1 MCWSQR
7 LSNFCDE
14 GVLYM
19 KKVVAV
25 LLTAMLLLT
34 GCGSS
39 AGSEDAIAKYGSD
52 TLKIYNVGE
61 YIDTAIISDFEQEYG
76 VKIVYEVFDSNEMM
90 YTKLQ
95 SGDSYDILVP
105 SDYMIQRLI
114 EEGALQELD
123 LSLIPNI
130 ENLTDEVKNLPFDPD
145 NTYSVPYFWGSV
157 GIVYDKTVVS
167 EADLKAGWEVLRN
180 PNYAGQIYMYDSE
193 RDSFMVAF
201 KALGYSMNTQ
211 SEEEIQAAYE
221 WLMEQR
227 KIMAPV
233 YVADEVIDGMI
244 NGNKAMAVVYSGDAA
259 TILMENEN
267 MGFYMPEEGTNLW
280 VDCMVIPANAENPK
294 LAHEFINYVLD
305 YDIAYSNSEWVGY
318 ASPHK
323 DVLVDLSSMG
333 GYFEGN
339 EAYVPRQ
346 GYEMDEVFEDN
357 QVLKERLTQLW
368 IKVKAGE

>member
-1 MCWSQR
+1 
-7 LSNFCDE
+7 
-14 GVLYM
+14 M

-25 LLTAMLLLT
+25 LLAVMLLLT
-34 GCGSS
+34 GCGGSAVSS
-39 AGSEDAIAKYGSD
+39 EEAIAKYGSD
-52 TLKIYNVGE
+52 TLKVYNVGE
-61 YIDTAIISDFEQEYG
+61 YIDTMIISDFEHEFG
-76 VKIVYEVFDSNEMM
+76 VKIIYEVFDSNEMM

-114 EEGALQELD
+114 GEGALQELD
-123 LSLIPNI
+123 LSVIPNL
-130 ENLTDEVKNLPFDPD
+130 ENLTDEVKNLPFDPE
-145 NTYSVPYFWGSV
+145 NKYAVPYFWGSV
-157 GIVYDKTVVS
+157 GIVYNKNVVD
-167 EADLKAGWEVLRN
+167 EADLEAGWEVLRN
-180 PNYAGQIYMYDSE
+180 PKYAGKIYMYDSE
-193 RDSFMVAF
+193 RDAFMVAF

-211 SEEEIQAAYE
+211 SEQEIQDAYN

-227 KIMAPV
+227 QTMEPV

-244 NGNKAMAVVYSGDAA
+244 NGNKDMAVVYSGDAA
-259 TILMENEN
+259 TILMENEE
-267 MGFYMPEEGTNLW
+267 MGFYQPMEGTNQW

-294 LAHEFINYVLD
+294 LAHEFINYLLD
-305 YDIAYSNSEWVGY
+305 YDIAYTNSEWVGY

-323 DVLVDLSSMG
+323 DVLLDLSSMG

-346 GYEMDEVFEDN
+346 GYELDEVFEDN

-368 IKVKAGE
+368 IKVKAGA

>member
-1 MCWSQR
+1 
-7 LSNFCDE
+7 
-14 GVLYM
+14 M

-25 LLTAMLLLT
+25 LLTVMLLLT
-34 GCGSS
+34 GCGGSS
-39 AGSEDAIAKYGSD
+39 VSSEEAIAKYGSD
-52 TLKIYNVGE
+52 TLKVYNVGE
-61 YIDTAIISDFEQEYG
+61 YIDTMIISDFEHEYG

-114 EEGALQELD
+114 SEGALQQLD

-157 GIVYDKTVVS
+157 GIVYNKNVID
-167 EADLKAGWEVLRN
+167 EADLEAGWELLRN
-180 PNYAGQIYMYDSE
+180 PKYAGKLYMYDSE
-193 RDSFMVAF
+193 RDAFMVAF

-211 SEEEIQAAYE
+211 SEAEIQAAYE

-227 KIMAPV
+227 QTMEPV

-244 NGNKAMAVVYSGDAA
+244 NGNKDMAVVYSGDAA
-259 TILMENEN
+259 TILMENEE
-267 MGFYMPEEGTNLW
+267 MGFFMPEEGTNMW
-280 VDCMVIPANAENPK
+280 VDCMVIPANAANPK
-294 LAHEFINYVLD
+294 LAHEFINYLLD
-305 YDIAYSNSEWVGY
+305 YDIAYTNSEWVGY
-318 ASPHK
+318 TSPHK
-323 DVLVDLSSMG
+323 EVLTDLSSMG

-346 GYEMDEVFEDN
+346 GYELDEVFEDN

-368 IKVKAGE
+368 IKVKAGA

>member
-1 MCWSQR
+1 
-7 LSNFCDE
+7 
-14 GVLYM
+14 M

-25 LLTAMLLLT
+25 LLTVMLLLT
-34 GCGSS
+34 GCGGSS
-39 AGSEDAIAKYGSD
+39 VSSEEAIAKYGSD
-52 TLKIYNVGE
+52 TLKVYNVGE
-61 YIDTAIISDFEQEYG
+61 YIDTMIISDFEHEYG

-114 EEGALQELD
+114 SEGALQQLD

-157 GIVYDKTVVS
+157 GIVYNKNVID
-167 EADLKAGWEVLRN
+167 EADLEAGWGLLRN
-180 PNYAGQIYMYDSE
+180 PKYAGKLYMYDSE
-193 RDSFMVAF
+193 RDAFMVAF

-211 SEEEIQAAYE
+211 SEAEIQEAYE

-227 KIMAPV
+227 QTMEPV

-244 NGNKAMAVVYSGDAA
+244 NGNKDMAVVYSGDAA
-259 TILMENEN
+259 TILMENEE
-267 MGFYMPEEGTNLW
+267 MGFFMPEEGTNMW
-280 VDCMVIPANAENPK
+280 VDCMVIPANAANPK
-294 LAHEFINYVLD
+294 LAHEFINYLLD
-305 YDIAYSNSEWVGY
+305 YDIAYTNSEWVGY
-318 ASPHK
+318 TSPHK
-323 DVLVDLSSMG
+323 EVLTDLSSMG

-368 IKVKAGE
+368 IKVKAGA

>member
-1 MCWSQR
+1 
-7 LSNFCDE
+7 
-14 GVLYM
+14 M

-25 LLTAMLLLT
+25 LLAAMLLLT
-34 GCGSS
+34 GCGGSS
-39 AGSEDAIAKYGSD
+39 AGSEDTAAKYDSD

-114 EEGALQELD
+114 GEGALQELD

-167 EADLKAGWEVLRN
+167 EDDLKAGWEVLRN

-211 SEEEIQAAYE
+211 SEAEIQEAYE

-227 KIMAPV
+227 KIMEPV

-267 MGFYMPEEGTNLW
+267 MGFYMPEQGTNLW
-280 VDCMVIPANAENPK
+280 VDCMVVPANAENPK

-323 DVLVDLSSMG
+323 DVLADLSSAG

-368 IKVKAGE
+368 IKVKAGQ

>member
-1 MCWSQR
+1 
-7 LSNFCDE
+7 
-14 GVLYM
+14 M

-25 LLTAMLLLT
+25 LLAVMLLLT
-34 GCGSS
+34 GC
-39 AGSEDAIAKYGSD
+39 AGSAVSSEEAIAKYGSD
-52 TLKIYNVGE
+52 TLKVYNVGE
-61 YIDTAIISDFEQEYG
+61 YIDTMIISDFEHEYG
-76 VKIVYEVFDSNEMM
+76 VKIIYEVFDSNEMM

-114 EEGALQELD
+114 GEGALQELD
-123 LSLIPNI
+123 LSLIPNL
-130 ENLTDEVKNLPFDPD
+130 ENLTEEVKNLPFDPEHK
-145 NTYSVPYFWGSV
+145 YSVPYFWGSV
-157 GIVYDKTVVS
+157 GIVYNKNVVDQ
-167 EADLKAGWEVLRN
+167 ADLEEGWEVLRN
-180 PNYAGQIYMYDSE
+180 PKYAGKIYMYDSE
-193 RDSFMVAF
+193 RDAFMVAF

-211 SEEEIQAAYE
+211 SEQEIQDAYN

-227 KIMAPV
+227 QTMEPV

-244 NGNKAMAVVYSGDAA
+244 NGNKDMAVVYSGDAA
-259 TILMENEN
+259 TILMENEE
-267 MGFYMPEEGTNLW
+267 MGFYQPMEGTNQW

-294 LAHEFINYVLD
+294 LAHEFINYLLD
-305 YDIAYSNSEWVGY
+305 YDIAYTNSEWVGY
-318 ASPHK
+318 TSPHK

-368 IKVKAGE
+368 IKVKAGQ

>member
-1 MCWSQR
+1 
-7 LSNFCDE
+7 
-14 GVLYM
+14 M

-25 LLTAMLLLT
+25 LLTVMLLLS
-34 GCGSS
+34 GCGGSS
-39 AGSEDAIAKYGSD
+39 VSSEEAIAKYGSD
-52 TLKIYNVGE
+52 TLKVYNVGE
-61 YIDTAIISDFEQEYG
+61 YIDTMIISDFEHEYG

-114 EEGALQELD
+114 SEGALQQLD

-157 GIVYDKTVVS
+157 GIVYNKNVID
-167 EADLKAGWEVLRN
+167 EADLEAGWELLRN
-180 PNYAGQIYMYDSE
+180 PKYAGKLYMYDSE
-193 RDSFMVAF
+193 RDAFMVAF

-211 SEEEIQAAYE
+211 SEAEIQEAYE

-227 KIMAPV
+227 QTMEPV

-244 NGNKAMAVVYSGDAA
+244 NGNKDMAVVYSGDAA
-259 TILMENEN
+259 TILMENEE
-267 MGFYMPEEGTNLW
+267 MGFYQPMEGTNQW

-294 LAHEFINYVLD
+294 LAHEFINYLLD
-305 YDIAYSNSEWVGY
+305 YDIAYTNSEWVGY
-318 ASPHK
+318 TSPHK
-323 DVLVDLSSMG
+323 EVLTDLSSMG

-346 GYEMDEVFEDN
+346 GYELDEVFEDN

-368 IKVKAGE
+368 IKVKAGQ

>member
-1 MCWSQR
+1 
-7 LSNFCDE
+7 
-14 GVLYM
+14 M

-368 IKVKAGE
+368 IKVKAGQ

>member
-1 MCWSQR
+1 
-7 LSNFCDE
+7 
-14 GVLYM
+14 
-19 KKVVAV
+19 
-25 LLTAMLLLT
+25 MLLLT

-39 AGSEDAIAKYGSD
+39 ASSEEAIQKYGSD

-61 YIDTAIISDFEQEYG
+61 YIDTSIISDFEHEFG

-95 SGDSYDILVP
+95 AGDSYDILVP

-114 EEGALQELD
+114 GENALQPLD
-123 LSLIPNI
+123 LSMIPNI
-130 ENLTDEVKNLPFDPD
+130 ENLTDEVKDLPFDPD

-157 GIVYDKTVVS
+157 GIVYNKNVVDP
-167 EADLKAGWEVLRN
+167 ADLEAEGWEILRDTK
-180 PNYAGQIYMYDSE
+180 YAGKIYMYDSE

-211 SEEEIQAAYE
+211 NEAEIQEAYQ

-227 KIMAPV
+227 QTMNPV

-244 NGNKAMAVVYSGDAA
+244 NGNKDMAVVYSGDAT
-259 TILMENEN
+259 TILMENEE
-267 MGFYMPEEGTNLW
+267 MDFFMPKEGTNLW
-280 VDCMVIPANAENPK
+280 VDSMVIPANATNPK
-294 LAHEFINYVLD
+294 LANEFINYMLD
-305 YDIAYSNSEWVGY
+305 YDIAYTNSEWVGY

-323 DVLVDLSSMG
+323 EVLADLSGMG

-339 EAYVPRQ
+339 VAYVPRQ

-368 IKVKAGE
+368 IKVKAGQ

>member
-1 MCWSQR
+1 
-7 LSNFCDE
+7 
-14 GVLYM
+14 M

-25 LLTAMLLLT
+25 LLAAMLLLT
-34 GCGSS
+34 GCGGSS
-39 AGSEDAIAKYGSD
+39 AGSEDTAAKYDSD

-114 EEGALQELD
+114 GEGALQELD

-157 GIVYDKTVVS
+157 GIVYDKTIVS
-167 EADLKAGWEVLRN
+167 EDDLKAGWEVLRN

-211 SEEEIQAAYE
+211 SEAEIQEAYE

-227 KIMAPV
+227 KIMEPV

-267 MGFYMPEEGTNLW
+267 MGFYMPEQGTNLW
-280 VDCMVIPANAENPK
+280 VDCMVVPANAENPK

-323 DVLVDLSSMG
+323 DVLADLSSAG

-368 IKVKAGE
+368 IKVKAGQ

>member
-1 MCWSQR
+1 
-7 LSNFCDE
+7 
-14 GVLYM
+14 M

-25 LLTAMLLLT
+25 LLAVMLLLT
-34 GCGSS
+34 GCGGSAVSS
-39 AGSEDAIAKYGSD
+39 EEAIAKYGSD
-52 TLKIYNVGE
+52 TLKVYNVGE
-61 YIDTAIISDFEQEYG
+61 YIDTMIISDFEHEYG
-76 VKIVYEVFDSNEMM
+76 VKIIYEVFDSNEMM

-114 EEGALQELD
+114 GEGALQELD
-123 LSLIPNI
+123 LSLIPNL
-130 ENLTDEVKNLPFDPD
+130 ENLTEEVKNLPFDPEHK
-145 NTYSVPYFWGSV
+145 YSVPYFWGSV
-157 GIVYDKTVVS
+157 GIVYNKNVVDQ
-167 EADLKAGWEVLRN
+167 ADLEEGWEVLRN
-180 PNYAGQIYMYDSE
+180 PKYAGKIYMYDSE
-193 RDSFMVAF
+193 RDAFMVAF

-211 SEEEIQAAYE
+211 SEQEIQDAYN

-227 KIMAPV
+227 QTMEPV

-244 NGNKAMAVVYSGDAA
+244 NGNKDMAVVYSGDAA
-259 TILMENEN
+259 TILMENEE
-267 MGFYMPEEGTNLW
+267 MGFYQPMEGTNQW

-294 LAHEFINYVLD
+294 LAHEFINYLLN
-305 YDIAYSNSEWVGY
+305 YYIAYTNSEWVGY
-318 ASPHK
+318 TSQHK

-368 IKVKAGE
+368 IKVKAGQ

>member
-1 MCWSQR
+1 
-7 LSNFCDE
+7 
-14 GVLYM
+14 M

-25 LLTAMLLLT
+25 LLAVMLLLT
-34 GCGSS
+34 GCGGSAVSS
-39 AGSEDAIAKYGSD
+39 EEAIAKYGSD
-52 TLKIYNVGE
+52 TLKVYNVGE
-61 YIDTAIISDFEQEYG
+61 YIDTMIISDFEHEFG

-114 EEGALQELD
+114 GEGALQELD
-123 LSLIPNI
+123 LSVIPNI
-130 ENLTDEVKNLPFDPD
+130 ENLADEVTNLPFDPEHK
-145 NTYSVPYFWGSV
+145 YSVPYFWGSV
-157 GIVYDKTVVS
+157 GIVYNKNVVDQ
-167 EADLKAGWEVLRN
+167 ADLEAGWEVLRN
-180 PNYAGQIYMYDSE
+180 PKYAGKIYMYDSE
-193 RDSFMVAF
+193 RDAFMVAF

-211 SEEEIQAAYE
+211 NEAEIQDAYN

-227 KIMAPV
+227 QTMEPV

-244 NGNKAMAVVYSGDAA
+244 NGNKDMAVVYSGDAA
-259 TILMENEN
+259 TILMENEE
-267 MGFYMPEEGTNLW
+267 MGFYMPEEGTNMW
-280 VDCMVIPANAENPK
+280 VDCMVIPANAQNPK
-294 LAHEFINYVLD
+294 LAHEFINYLLD
-305 YDIAYSNSEWVGY
+305 YDIAYTNSEWVGY
-318 ASPHK
+318 TSPHK
-323 DVLVDLSSMG
+323 DVLTDLSSMG

-368 IKVKAGE
+368 IKVKAGA